1 MIAHEAL
8 YATGHTSLAALQ
20 LWDLGPRSVAG
31 RAARKAG
38 VQFVTDLHKKRS
50 SPRLENM
57 DAKK

>member
-1 MIAHEAL
+1 LIAHEAL